1 MPTSPPLPGLVQPG
15 EAEGFKA
22 GVHLGLF
29 GLAVA
34 CLGYNVMAW
43 GERRQSHLLRNVVV
57 YGALAV
63 YEGYQIKRHCDNR
76 R

>member
-1 MPTSPPLPGLVQPG
+1 MSLYEG

-34 CLGYNVMAW
+34 CLGYNLMAW
-43 GERRQSHLLRNVVV
+43 GERKDRHLLRNVAV
-57 YGALAV
+57 YGALTV
-63 YEGYQIKRHCDNR
+63 YEYHQITSHVKECR
-76 R
+76 